1 MKENK
6 TLRYS
11 SYDIEQLQKSYET
24 LKKLKYLGQ
33 KYLQEKNYEQ
43 YKKIQKEIDL
53 LEQNINIKKKLIES
67 YLQNERKKK
76 NRNN

>member
-11 SYDIEQLQKSYET
+11 AYDIEQLQKSYEN
-24 LKKLKYLGQ
+24 LKKLKNLAQ

-43 YKKIQKEIDL
+43 YKKIQKEIAF
-53 LEQNINIKKKLIES
+53 LEENIKIKKKLIEK

-76 NRNN
+76 DRNN